1 MKTAFVSV
9 FIISFMLASC
19 ILVPRETVTL
29 SRVLNNDLVALHN
42 SHRQIAALYFGK
54 IKEDINLFV
63 DDVYSPFVIH
73 YVLDVEMQRYR
84 AGEASLFLSIENA
97 ATIEGIGQS
106 EEALNTMLEFQQAA
120 NTQIQ
125 TMRNELLEP
134 ILKQEMQVI
143 DAINESYEQAIRANL
158 TISGYLESARKVK
171 ESQQETLSMAGLQG
185 ADSLMTGSLLK
196 VSELVNAAVKKGKQ
210 IDLRSDEA
218 LLEIEEISN
227 RIKNL
232 TQ

>member
-1 MKTAFVSV
+1 MKTTIVSV
-9 FIISFMLASC
+9 LIVSSILISCVSL
-19 ILVPRETVTL
+19 PRETVTL
-29 SRVLNNDLVALHN
+29 SKILGNDLVVLHD
-42 SHRQIAALYFGK
+42 SHRQLTALYFRQ
-54 IKEDINLFV
+54 IKDDINLFV

-73 YVLDVEMQRYR
+73 YVLNVEMERYR
-84 AGEASLFLSIENA
+84 AGEASLFRSIENA
-97 ATIEGIGQS
+97 ATTEGIARS

-120 NTQIQ
+120 NAQIQ
-125 TMRNELLEP
+125 TMRDELLEP

-143 DAINESYEQAIRANL
+143 DAINKSYEQAIRANL

-171 ESQQETLSMAGLQG
+171 ESQQETLSLVGLQG
-185 ADSLMTGSLLK
+185 ADSTMTNSLLR

-218 LLEIEEISN
+218 LLKIEEVSN
-227 RIKNL
+227 QIKNL